1 MIDFTN
7 YTENVRR
14 TITKS
19 YALTKE
25 HHYPEIYPLV
35 MMEAIMVEAPDMVQ
49 FLFQYLNIDR
59 VQFCQ
64 RAGNFMPD
72 GAEQEYAEI
81 PICQQLELAFT
92 KAYSF
97 ARETGSNVAALEH
110 VFYGLVKVTEDI
122 QTLLSS
128 FGVSETLVKEA
139 VLKFREGNSART
151 ENTAET
157 DSSSTRNLRKY
168 ATSLTDMA
176 NEGKL
181 EPVIGRDEETRRILQ
196 ILSRKTKN
204 NPILIGAPGTG
215 KTAVVEGLA
224 QRIVRGDVPQELKNL
239 KIYTLDLPSMLAGA
253 SAPGDFEGRLKKVIK
268 DIKSDQSIVLFI
280 DEIHLLIGAGRYG
293 GAMDAANILKPE
305 LARGEIKIIGATTL
319 DEYTKFIESD
329 KAFER
334 RFQKILVE
342 APDEESTITIMR
354 GIKQRF
360 ETFHRIKILD
370 EALVSAVRLSQRYIT
385 DRQLPDKAIDLLD
398 EAASRMRIER
408 SSVPVELDELTRAIR
423 SKEMER
429 ESLRQDE
436 QVHDL
441 RELDMEIEN
450 LREKENTLNAK
461 WRNERAL
468 FELVQQKRDS
478 LENLK
483 TTFEAAESGGRYDEA
498 IAIRDKINSLKK
510 EIAELSESSDNTLLK
525 NALDDEDIRQVVTAW
540 TGIPVQ
546 RLKEDESEKLLQLE
560 ATLQNSVIGQDEAVS
575 AICNVIRR
583 NKLGFGDY
591 GRPIG
596 SFFFMGTT
604 GVGKTQLAKAI
615 ADYLFNSKDMI
626 VRIDMSEYQQEF
638 AVSRL
643 FGAPPGYVGYDQ
655 GGQLTEAV
663 RRKPYSVVLLDE
675 IEKAHPKVFE
685 TLLQVLDDGRMT
697 DGQGRTVDFKNTII
711 IMTSNIKLEELKTKL
726 APEFIN
732 RIDDIIHF
740 NTLGMEQIRQICR
753 LQMELQKKKL
763 ILSDIKISFTERM
776 IDMLSTHSYEPQYGA
791 RPVKRAINDLI
802 INPLTMKL
810 LSREID
816 KGKEI
821 VIDANESEFIFT
833 NIEGC

>member
-1 MIDFTN
+1 
-7 YTENVRR
+7 
-14 TITKS
+14 
-19 YALTKE
+19 
-25 HHYPEIYPLV
+25 
-35 MMEAIMVEAPDMVQ
+35 MVEAPDMVQ
-49 FLFQYLNIDR
+49 FLFQYLRIDR
-59 VQFCQ
+59 AQFCQ
-64 RAGNFMPD
+64 LASNYMPE
-72 GAEQEYAEI
+72 GAEQEPTQI
-81 PICQQLELAFT
+81 PISMQLEQAFV
-92 KAYSF
+92 KANAF
-97 ARETGSNVAALEH
+97 AHETRANVVALEH
-110 VFYGLVKVTEDI
+110 VFYGLIKIHDSI
-122 QTLLSS
+122 QEIMNSL
-128 FGVSETLVKEA
+128 GVSEMMVREA
-139 VLKFREGNSART
+139 VLKFREGNTSRT
-151 ENTAET
+151 EDTTE
-157 DSSSTRNLRKY
+157 SESGSTRNLRKY
-168 ATSLTDMA
+168 STCLTDMA

-224 QRIVRGDVPQELKNL
+224 QRLVRGDVPQELKGL

-253 SAPGDFEGRLKKVIK
+253 SAPGEFESRLKKVIK
-268 DIKSDQSIVLFI
+268 DVKSDPNIVLFI

-319 DEYTKFIESD
+319 DEYTKFVESD

-334 RFQKILVE
+334 RFQKIVLD
-342 APDEESTITIMR
+342 APDEESAITIMR

-370 EALVSAVRLSQRYIT
+370 EALVSSVRLSQRYIT

-408 SSVPVELDELTRAIR
+408 SSVPVELDELSRLIR

-468 FELVQQKRDS
+468 FEHVQQKRDE
-478 LENLK
+478 LESLK
-483 TTFEAAESGGRYDEA
+483 TAYEAAESGGRYDEA
-498 IAIRDKINSLKK
+498 VSVRDKMNALQA
-510 EIAELSESSDNTLLK
+510 EIARLSESSDNSLLK

-546 RLKEDESEKLLQLE
+546 KLKEDDSEKLLLLE
-560 ATLQNSVIGQDEAVS
+560 ETLQKSVIGQDEAVA

-583 NKLGFGDY
+583 NKLGFGDV

-615 ADYLFNSKDMI
+615 ADYLFNSKEMM

-675 IEKAHPKVFE
+675 IEKAHPKIFE

-711 IMTSNIKLEELKTKL
+711 IMTSNIKIEELRSRL

-740 NTLGMEQIRQICR
+740 NNLGMEQIKEICR
-753 LQMELQKKKL
+753 LQMNNQKEKL
-763 ILSDIKISFTERM
+763 RSSGIMISFTDSA
-776 IDMLSTHSYEPQYGA
+776 IDALCRLSYEPQYGA
-791 RPVKRAINDLI
+791 RPVKRAVNDYI
-802 INPLTMKL
+802 INGLTMKL
-810 LSREID
+810 LSREIT
-816 KGKEI
+816 KEKEI
-821 VIDANESEFIFT
+821 LIDTNEDGFIFT
-833 NIEGC
+833 NLEA